1 MSSLTPQ
8 AERALCALLTQ
19 ELLNEQAD
27 QHHAEQALMRHAHLS
42 SRPTPITP
50 SNPYAPL
57 NFNRHTPTL
66 PDWLTSVEDFDLP
79 DFLR

>member
-27 QHHAEQALMRHAHLS
+27 RHHEEQALMRHAHLS
-42 SRPTPITP
+42 SRPEYITP
-50 SNPYAPL
+50 ANPYAPL
-57 NFNRHTPTL
+57 RFDAHIPCL
-66 PDWLTSVEDFDLP
+66 PDWLTSVDDFDAF
-79 DFLR
+79 DYH